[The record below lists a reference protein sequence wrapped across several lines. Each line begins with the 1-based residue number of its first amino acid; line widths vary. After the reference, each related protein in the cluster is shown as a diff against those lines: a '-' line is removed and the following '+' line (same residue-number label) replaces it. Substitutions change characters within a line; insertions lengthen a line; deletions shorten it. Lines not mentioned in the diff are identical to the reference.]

1 MRLTVDELIPVFR
14 VPKAIL
20 SDQGANLL
28 EQGESYH
35 IPGMAPTGSPALTT
49 RMLLPSKCT
58 FHKKMHCTSTC
69 PEYTLPPVTSQLVTP
84 GMGDLAVDLAVSL
97 SLLIAGR
104 ISYGRS
110 KDRECDGLKIVNLAW
125 DAIILNFLMT
135 VCGLSTVREVFT
147 FVWMGFLPLQS
158 CKALLHASLHLQ
170 RD

>member
-35 IPGMAPTGSPALTT
+35 IPGMASTGSPALTT

-58 FHKKMHCTSTC
+58 FHHQSVLHVHLSRVHPAPSDFPAGYSWYGGSRCGPGRL
-69 PEYTLPPVTSQLVTP
+69 PEFT
-84 GMGDLAVDLAVSL
+84 
-97 SLLIAGR
+97 AGR

-147 FVWMGFLPLQS
+147 FVWTGFLPLQS